1 MATDYS
7 AARANMVESQ
17 IRPNKVTDP
26 AVIAAFLAV
35 PRERFVPAA
44 LKGVAYVDED
54 IPIGAGRYLV
64 EPMILA
70 RLLQFAMP
78 KPTEV
83 ALEIGAGNGYGTAV
97 LAHLVG
103 TVVGL
108 DSDPGLVQEAIR
120 NLAALGIDNAAM
132 VTGPLLAGHPD
143 QAPYDLIIFSG
154 AVSKVPAEVE
164 AQLAEGGRLLAVEG
178 GEGVGRAVLVVRE
191 GGVLSRRVIFD
202 AATPLLPGTG
212 RKAEFVF

>member
-35 PRERFVPAA
+35 PRERFVPMA

-108 DSDPGLVQEAIR
+108 DSDPGLVQEATR

-178 GEGVGRAVLVVRE
+178 GEGVGRAVLIVRE

-202 AATPLLPGTG
+202 AATPLLPDTG